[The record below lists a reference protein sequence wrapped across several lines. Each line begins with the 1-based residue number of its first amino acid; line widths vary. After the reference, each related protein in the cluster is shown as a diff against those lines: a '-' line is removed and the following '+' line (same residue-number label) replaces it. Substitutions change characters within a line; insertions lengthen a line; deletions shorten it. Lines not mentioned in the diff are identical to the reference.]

1 MDLLKE
7 KYDWCMD
14 NLDKCEEII
23 KNAKKYCSFFSNNN
37 NYEKISKRYWEL
49 YPIVKYDNE
58 I

>member
-1 MDLLKE
+1 
-7 KYDWCMD
+7 MD